1 MSDTT
6 AQPEVFEYQAEMQK
20 LLDILV
26 HSLYT
31 EREIFLR
38 ELISNASDA
47 LSKVQFT
54 TLTESEVAD
63 KDVDLDIRIAFDDQL
78 NTIEVIDSGCGMTRE
93 ELVQNLGTIASSGT
107 LRFLQEA
114 KERNQS
120 AENLI
125 GQFGVGF
132 YSVFMVAQ
140 KVEVT
145 TRSWRP
151 DAQGWQW
158 ISEGSGS
165 YTLAPQEVRSRGTRI
180 LLHLKEEAKEFC
192 KEYRIESIVK
202 KYSNYV
208 PFPVKLKDRTLNQV
222 KALWTQPK
230 SEVED
235 KEYEEF
241 YKQITH
247 DHQTPLHRLHFSI
260 DAPIQFHALL
270 YVPEQVTNE
279 VRYAKEGLGL
289 ALYAQ
294 KVMIESGNT
303 KLLPPFLRFVR
314 GVVDSEDL
322 PLNVLKSGES
332 IAIAPDG
339 PLGPPLEAKPGIVLL
354 AKQAKVPILPWS
366 YTCKREWRLKTW
378 DRHRLPQPFN
388 RIEGAFGEPLLVPPD
403 SPPNEIPRYCR
414 KLEDAMRRVSYELRS

>member
-1 MSDTT
+1 
-6 AQPEVFEYQAEMQK
+6 MQK

-114 KERNQS
+114 KDRNQS

-165 YTLAPQEVRSRGTRI
+165 YTLAPQ
-180 LLHLKEEAKEFC
+180 
-192 KEYRIESIVK
+192 
-202 KYSNYV
+202 
-208 PFPVKLKDRTLNQV
+208 
-222 KALWTQPK
+222 
-230 SEVED
+230 
-235 KEYEEF
+235 
-241 YKQITH
+241 
-247 DHQTPLHRLHFSI
+247 
-260 DAPIQFHALL
+260 
-270 YVPEQVTNE
+270 
-279 VRYAKEGLGL
+279 
-289 ALYAQ
+289 
-294 KVMIESGNT
+294 
-303 KLLPPFLRFVR
+303 
-314 GVVDSEDL
+314 
-322 PLNVLKSGES
+322 
-332 IAIAPDG
+332 
-339 PLGPPLEAKPGIVLL
+339 
-354 AKQAKVPILPWS
+354 
-366 YTCKREWRLKTW
+366 
-378 DRHRLPQPFN
+378 
-388 RIEGAFGEPLLVPPD
+388 
-403 SPPNEIPRYCR
+403 
-414 KLEDAMRRVSYELRS
+414 